1 MLING
6 GVDVNIKDNH
16 GWTALH
22 EGLYKIK
29 LKY

>member
-6 GVDVNIKDNH
+6 GIDINIKDNR
-16 GWTALH
+16 GQTALH
-22 EGLYKIK
+22 DGLLKIK